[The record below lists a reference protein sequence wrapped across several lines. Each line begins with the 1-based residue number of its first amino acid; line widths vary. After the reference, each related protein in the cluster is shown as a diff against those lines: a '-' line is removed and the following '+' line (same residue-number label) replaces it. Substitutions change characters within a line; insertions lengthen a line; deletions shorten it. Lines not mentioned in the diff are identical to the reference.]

1 MKKYFIWISIVVLA
15 SIGFLFAYDQELIWA
30 YNYAYNIGITTMPT
44 IDQANMNGK
53 LLRSH
58 MAKMMSK
65 YAIEVL
71 NLVPN
76 TGKVCTFDDISW
88 QTEEIKGFILQSCQL
103 WLMWVGVTSFNP
115 TWEVSRSQF
124 GTVLS
129 RAMYGEKNNG
139 GEPYYVKH
147 LTALQASGVM
157 KDISKP
163 NNLEIRWYVM
173 LMMQRADD
181 LITNANTGVIIDI
194 TAPTAKI
201 AYSTTWST
209 TGTVTATLTWRS
221 EAITWVNTYTHTFTG
236 NGSFIFYFQ
245 DLSGNAGSTTATVS
259 NIVDGTKPTANVKYS
274 TTWATNSDVIA
285 TLTWWSETITG
296 VNAYTRTFTGNGSY
310 IFTFSDLAGNTG
322 SVTATVAN
330 IDKIIPTAT
339 VSLLPGNPGSWNYV
353 SGNIVATLTWHSEAL
368 TITNNAWS
376 ANYTFTGNGSFI
388 FNFVDGAGNTGSS
401 TATVDYWTWA

>member
-1 MKKYFIWISIVVLA
+1 MKKYFIWISIVILA

-30 YNYAYNIGITTMPT
+30 YNYAYNVGITTMPT

-65 YAIEVL
+65 YAIEIL

-115 TWEVSRSQF
+115 GWEVTRAQF

-129 RAMYGEKNNG
+129 RAMYREVNNG
-139 GEPYYVKH
+139 WEPYYIKH
-147 LTALQASGVM
+147 LAALQASWVM

-181 LITNANTGVIIDI
+181 FSNSGWIVVDII
-194 TAPTAKI
+194 APTVKI
-201 AYSTTWST
+201 VYSTTWST
-209 TGTVTATLTWRS
+209 TGNVVVTLTWWS
-221 EAITWVNTYTHTFTG
+221 GTTIWVSTYKYTFTE
-236 NGSFIFYFQ
+236 NGTFVFYFQ
-245 DLSGNAGSTTATVS
+245 DLSGNVGSITATVS

-310 IFTFSDLAGNTG
+310 TFTFSDLAGNTG
-322 SVTATVAN
+322 SITATVAN

-339 VSLLPGNPGSWNYV
+339 VSLLPGNPGSW
-353 SGNIVATLTWHSEAL
+353 
-368 TITNNAWS
+368 
-376 ANYTFTGNGSFI
+376 
-388 FNFVDGAGNTGSS
+388 
-401 TATVDYWTWA
+401 